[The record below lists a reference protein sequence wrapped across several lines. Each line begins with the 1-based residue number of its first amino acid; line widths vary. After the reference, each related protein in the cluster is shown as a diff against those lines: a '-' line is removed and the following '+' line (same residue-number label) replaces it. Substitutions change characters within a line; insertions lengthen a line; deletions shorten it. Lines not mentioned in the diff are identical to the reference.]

1 MSKKVGD
8 YLNDLETEG
17 ELTLLFKAGLISDKW
32 AAMRNVYNYFD
43 AVNDIEITCKKF
55 NISKATFYR
64 YMNILNRAL

>member
-43 AVNDIEITCKKF
+43 AVKDIETTCKKF
-55 NISKATFYR
+55 DISKATFYR